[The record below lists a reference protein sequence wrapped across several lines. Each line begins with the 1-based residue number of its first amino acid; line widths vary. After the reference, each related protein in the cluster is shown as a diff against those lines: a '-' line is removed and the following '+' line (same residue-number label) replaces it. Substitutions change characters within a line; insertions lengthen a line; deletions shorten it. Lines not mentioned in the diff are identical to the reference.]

1 MEKVPLTKQL
11 VDQLETFI
19 KEKLQPNDKLPS
31 ERDLSELYQVSR
43 NTVRAALN
51 ELFLRVSFIEALV
64 KVHLLQND
72 LMSEPMSVGPT
83 VSLNRCWQ

>member
-31 ERDLSELYQVSR
+31 E
-43 NTVRAALN
+43 
-51 ELFLRVSFIEALV
+51 
-64 KVHLLQND
+64 
-72 LMSEPMSVGPT
+72 
-83 VSLNRCWQ
+83 